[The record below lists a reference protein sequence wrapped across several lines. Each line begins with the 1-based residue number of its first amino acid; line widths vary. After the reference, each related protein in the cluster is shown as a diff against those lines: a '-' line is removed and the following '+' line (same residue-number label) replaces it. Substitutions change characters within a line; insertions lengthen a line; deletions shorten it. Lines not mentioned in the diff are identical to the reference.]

1 MYSWVATDGGS
12 GTRSDERTSMTL
24 PSTMT
29 AVLLTG
35 HGGLDKLEYRT
46 DVPVPEPR
54 PDEVLIN
61 VAAAG
66 INNTDINTRIGWY
79 SKSVSGDTNSAA
91 AADASKADD
100 DDASWSGVPLAFP
113 RIQGGDVYGEIVA
126 VGSAVDS
133 GRIGEKVIVRNFM
146 RHYVDRRP
154 YECWTYG
161 SDCDGGFA
169 QFAIA
174 PSSESYAVH
183 SDLSAVELG
192 SFSIAY
198 STAEGM
204 LHRAGVGA
212 EKIVITGASGGVGL
226 AAVKL
231 AKLRGADVTAVCSES
246 KSDVVL
252 EAGAD
257 RVIARDADLVQGI
270 GAKAIDVV
278 IDVVGGEGV
287 AQLLSL
293 LRRGGRYAIAGA
305 IGGPLA
311 ELDLRTIYLNDLSLF
326 GCTFQEDEV
335 FENLIGYINDG
346 RLRPL
351 VSKSYPLSEIHRAQE
366 DFIAKK
372 FPGKLVLVPP
382 PVEALQTQSS
392 DEGEG
397 GQ

>member
-1 MYSWVATDGGS
+1 
-12 GTRSDERTSMTL
+12 MTL

-46 DVPVPEPR
+46 DVPVPDPR

-79 SKSVSGDTNSAA
+79 SKSISGDTNST
-91 AADASKADD
+91 AADEVTRADD
-100 DDASWSGVPLAFP
+100 DDASWSGVPLSFP

-126 VGSAVDS
+126 AGSEVDS
-133 GRIGEKVIVRNFM
+133 SRIGEKVIVRNLM

-169 QFAIA
+169 QFAVA
-174 PSSESYAVH
+174 PSSESYTVQ
-183 SDLSAVELG
+183 SDLTPVELG

-204 LHRAGVGA
+204 LHRAGVRA
-212 EKIVITGASGGVGL
+212 EQVLITGASGGVGL

-231 AKLRGADVTAVCSES
+231 AKLRGAEVTAVCSAAKAE
-246 KSDVVL
+246 VVL

-257 RVIARDADLVQGI
+257 RVVARDADLEQEVGTKSVD
-270 GAKAIDVV
+270 AV
-278 IDVVGGEGV
+278 IDVVGGDGV

-305 IGGPLA
+305 IGGPMS
-311 ELDLRTIYLNDLSLF
+311 EFDLRTIYLNDLSLF

-335 FENLIGYINDG
+335 FENLIRYINEG

-372 FPGKLVLVPP
+372 YPGKLVLVPP
-382 PVEALQTQSS
+382 PVEALQTQTPGD
-392 DEGEG
+392 DEDPL
-397 GQ
+397 

>member
-1 MYSWVATDGGS
+1 
-12 GTRSDERTSMTL
+12 MTL
-24 PSTMT
+24 PSTMA

-66 INNTDINTRIGWY
+66 VNNTDINTRIGWY
-79 SKSVSGDTNSAA
+79 SKSVSGDTNTT
-91 AADASKADD
+91 AADDATRADEG
-100 DDASWSGVPLAFP
+100 DASWSGVPLTFP

-126 VGSAVDS
+126 AGSAVDPA
-133 GRIGEKVIVRNFM
+133 RIGDKVIVRNLM

-154 YECWTYG
+154 FECWTYG

-174 PSSESYAVH
+174 PSSESYTVR
-183 SDLSAVELG
+183 SDLSPVELG

-204 LHRAGVGA
+204 LHRAGVGE
-212 EKIVITGASGGVGL
+212 EKVVVTGASGGVGL

-231 AKLRGADVTAVCSES
+231 AKLRGAEVTAVCSES
-246 KSDVVL
+246 KADVVL
-252 EAGAD
+252 AAGAD
-257 RVIARDADLVQGI
+257 RVVSRHADPTAEI
-270 GAKAIDVV
+270 GAQSVDVV
-278 IDVVGGEGV
+278 VDVVGGDGV
-287 AQLLSL
+287 AQLLGL
-293 LRRGGRYAIAGA
+293 LRRGGRFAIAGA
-305 IGGPLA
+305 IGGPLT

-335 FENLIGYINDG
+335 FENLIGYINQG
-346 RLRPL
+346 RIRPL
-351 VSKSYPLSEIHRAQE
+351 VSKSYSLSEIHRAQE

-382 PVEALQTQSS
+382 PVDDSAPASAAGITQHSS
-392 DEGEG
+392 TLSRHN
-397 GQ
+397 